1 MFEEIVRL
9 YGVDGK
15 GILNR
20 AATVQF
26 PAIEVVE
33 GWELAELAD
42 ADPTFV
48 DVLGAEDEST
58 AGNSGFE
65 AS

>member
-1 MFEEIVRL
+1 MLEEIVRL

-42 ADPTFV
+42 TDPIFV
-48 DVLGAEDEST
+48 DALGAEDEST